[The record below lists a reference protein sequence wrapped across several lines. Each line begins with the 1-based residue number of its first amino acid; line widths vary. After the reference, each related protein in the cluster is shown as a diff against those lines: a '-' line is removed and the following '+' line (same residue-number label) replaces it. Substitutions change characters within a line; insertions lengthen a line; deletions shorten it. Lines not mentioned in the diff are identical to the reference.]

1 MASQR
6 TKPSTT
12 LETLKEANETL
23 ADAGQDIRGR
33 DVIAKDGKKIGKVDA
48 LFVDAAEEQV
58 RFMRLKAG
66 GFLGIGEKSWL
77 VPVDAITSVDK
88 DEVRVDQSYDRIVGS
103 PVYDPEVIQKVP
115 HDYYHGIYGYY
126 GYAPYW
132 GANYFYPRWW

>member
-1 MASQR
+1 MAIQQ

-12 LETLKEANETL
+12 LETLKEAGETL
-23 ADAGQDIRGR
+23 ADASQDIRGR
-33 DVIAKDGKKIGKVDA
+33 DVIAKDGEKIGKVDA
-48 LFVDAAEEQV
+48 LFVDAAEEKV

-88 DEVRVDQSYDRIVGS
+88 DEVRVDQSYDRIVSS
-103 PVYDPEVIQKVP
+103 PVYDPDVIQKSS
-115 HDYYHGIYGYY
+115 HTYYDGLYGYY

-132 GANYFYPRWW
+132 SDNYRYPLWR